1 MEIRINSPAMK
12 LSLRGEYALRALMA
26 LGENF
31 DRGVVRIQTISEQ
44 QHIPKRFLEQI
55 LNDLKSGGFLESRRG
70 VAGGYRLARPPE
82 DITLAALLRH
92 VEGALAPTPVHGGR
106 GPRGSPR
113 PDEYHAAVHS
123 VMQEVREAMLQ
134 VLDHVTVA
142 DLCERA
148 RRLRCDVGSS
158 PDYVI

>member
-1 MEIRINSPAMK
+1 
-12 LSLRGEYALRALMA
+12 MA
-26 LGENF
+26 LGEDF

-82 DITLAALLRH
+82 EITLAALIRH
-92 VEGALAPTPVHGGR
+92 VEGALAPTPVPGSR
-106 GPRGSPR
+106 SPRGSPR

-123 VMQEVREAMLQ
+123 VMKQVREAMLQ

-148 RRLRCDVGSS
+148 RRLRSDAGSS